1 VVFARRGA
9 GIFLCAGLPIYMTQP
24 LSMSDVNTPSR
35 TGSSGNRMPKGGN
48 DRASDL
54 KSRLQRLQESPAFD
68 PSKLS
73 PTPPPVNRLPDT
85 RASAPALISP
95 VSLYDPEDGIESGYP
110 PKQSRQVP
118 ALSFVH
124 LAPSPGPSQIAPL
137 SWREATEQTAS
148 PVTAKGQ
155 EILQETESILGA
167 LSKLP
172 PSEQVRVLES
182 RLRASARMYDEMVQD
197 NMTLAKDKEQAEKEL
212 ELANRQQGMSQD
224 IISAKSPVADRQ
236 ELTLM
241 QKQMSSTTQVCVC
254 VCAHT
259 NTQIYVLTQM
269 KI

>member
-1 VVFARRGA
+1 
-9 GIFLCAGLPIYMTQP
+9 
-24 LSMSDVNTPSR
+24 MSDVNTPSR
-35 TGSSGNRMPKGGN
+35 TGSGGSRMPKGGN

-85 RASAPALISP
+85 RTSAPALISP

-110 PKQSRQVP
+110 PKQSRPFP
-118 ALSFVH
+118 ALSLH
-124 LAPSPGPSQIAPL
+124 LAPSPGPSKSAPL

-182 RLRASARMYDEMVQD
+182 RLRASARMYDAMVQD

-241 QKQMSSTTQVCVC
+241 QKQMSSTTQVSVC
-254 VCAHT
+254 VCTHT
-259 NTQIYVLTQM
+259 TTQIYVLS
-269 KI
+269 K